1 MLKVM
6 RERKLSDIELFKMVD
21 IDGNDL
27 LLLNELDEVVSALSD
42 FSKKE
47 ILSIHSY
54 FDIDADGEISKKEFL
69 ERFEAVNNKYDS
81 YL

>member
-21 IDGNDL
+21 IDANDL